1 MSKFDEVEK
10 AFIVYCAI
18 CPLFLKDEEEN
29 MKLFKVSS
37 ASVLKTSKC
46 VFILACDCLKF

>member
-37 ASVLKTSKC
+37 ASVLNFKMRVYFS
-46 VFILACDCLKF
+46 V

>member
-37 ASVLKTSKC
+37 ASVLNFKC